1 MKKLSIT
8 TENNNFGLDNVL
20 KYRNATECYC
30 GHCNNKIGLDVYLKI
45 VDKTTDRDGRN
56 VVVEKYHVGQCP
68 VCGKPVIYDLEKK
81 ITLPNVR
88 SFEDVKSLPDNVSA
102 LFNELRDAFSVGAY
116 TSCVIAGRTL
126 LAHIAVEEG
135 AESHKK
141 FEFYVDYLVDNFMSK
156 NKSKPWV
163 DKVRKLG
170 NESTHDLVI
179 ATKEDAEASLTF
191 LTFILK
197 LIYEY
202 PNAI

>member
-1 MKKLSIT
+1 MS
-8 TENNNFGLDNVL
+8 
-20 KYRNATECYC
+20 
-30 GHCNNKIGLDVYLKI
+30 
-45 VDKTTDRDGRN
+45 
-56 VVVEKYHVGQCP
+56 
-68 VCGKPVIYDLEKK
+68 
-81 ITLPNVR
+81 LPNVR
-88 SFEDVKSLPDNVSA
+88 GFEDVKSLPENVSN

-116 TSCVIAGRTL
+116 TSCAIAGRTL

-135 AESHKK
+135 AEPHKT
-141 FEFYVDYLVDNFMSK
+141 FEFYVDYLVDNYMSK

-179 ATKEDAEASLTF
+179 AKKEEAEASLTF